1 LKKSS
6 IGKEKT
12 KWRAKLERDHPSH
25 GKIVD
30 TPPKMRNRTSQGRM
44 LIPEPLKMDAL
55 IRTIKKGKLVTIPQL
70 MDRLAKV
77 AGADCACP
85 MTTGIFLRIVAETA
99 EEDLREGRKRITP
112 YWRVLKKGGLLNPKY
127 PGGVQAQAARL
138 QEEGHGIQPGTGKKP
153 PVVTE
158 YETVLVKL

>member
-1 LKKSS
+1 
-6 IGKEKT
+6 
-12 KWRAKLERDHPSH
+12 
-25 GKIVD
+25 
-30 TPPKMRNRTSQGRM
+30 
-44 LIPEPLKMDAL
+44 MDAL
-55 IRTIKKGKLVTIPQL
+55 IRTIKRGKLVTIPQL
-70 MDRLAKV
+70 MDRLATD

-127 PGGVQAQAARL
+127 PGGVQAQEARL
-138 QEEGHGIQPGTGKKP
+138 QEEGHGIQPGKGKKP

-158 YETVLVKL
+158 YEKVLMKL